1 MRSAHRVSFRS
12 SIALQVLLRRG
23 RALIFSGQP
32 LTMSL
37 PHTKLKRRSFIALCW
52 FLLMTSTVMSEN
64 LKNQPGSAIVPDA
77 LVLAENSNLVAFL
90 MQVDT
95 DSVGSPLDASN
106 TPEKCM
112 SVTERV
118 RYFTNWSWV
127 VALLIAIALYA
138 VAMLA
143 FPRSIPSGLKWLA
156 APIVSAL
163 IVSAVVANFAGYQL
177 SRSCVGESTS
187 FRIDTFA
194 FNTVR
199 NLLVVLIVFSVWSG
213 YLIYRR
219 KVRLRATE

>member
-1 MRSAHRVSFRS
+1 
-12 SIALQVLLRRG
+12 
-23 RALIFSGQP
+23 
-32 LTMSL
+32 
-37 PHTKLKRRSFIALCW
+37 
-52 FLLMTSTVMSEN
+52 MTSTVMSEN
-64 LKNQPGSAIVPDA
+64 LKNQPAVLPDA
-77 LVLAENSNLVAFL
+77 LVLAENSNLAAFL
-90 MQVDT
+90 LQVDT
-95 DSVGSPLDASN
+95 DSVSSPALDAST

-118 RYFTNWSWV
+118 RYFTDWSWI

-143 FPRSIPSGLKWLA
+143 FPRSIPSALKWLA

-163 IVSAVVANFAGYQL
+163 IVSAVVANFAGDQL

-187 FRIDTFA
+187 FRIDIFA
-194 FNTVR
+194 INTVR
-199 NLLVVLIVFSVWSG
+199 NLVVVLILFSVRSA